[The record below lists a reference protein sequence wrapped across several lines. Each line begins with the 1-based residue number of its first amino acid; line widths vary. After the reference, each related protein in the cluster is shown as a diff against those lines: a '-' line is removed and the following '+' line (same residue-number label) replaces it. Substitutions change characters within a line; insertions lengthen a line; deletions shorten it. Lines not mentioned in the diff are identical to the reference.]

1 MAFSLHMDLLIECR
15 PLAGH
20 ERQPPKTLR
29 REYWLATRMPR
40 KSRLTGLMSNSRPM
54 SHLQLSGMP
63 SLYLLLILLLLPA
76 SALAQEG
83 KAVLAGRALNG
94 TDGSPIGF
102 ATVVVEN
109 AESGE
114 PLSGTIAREDG
125 RFTVQGLVPGEYR
138 IHTSFP
144 GFYPAEAYVL
154 VSELNPSYDLGD
166 IRLVPQV
173 LAQEIT
179 VTAEAIRLAGIDT
192 EVFRLDEGP
201 TQSTGSLL
209 DAMKNIPG
217 VTVDQEGRV
226 SLRGSDQVAILID
239 GRQSS
244 LTGFGTQRGLD
255 SVSAA
260 NVEAIEIINNP
271 SASFDAAGMA
281 GIINIIYKQEQEL
294 GLSADL
300 GLSVGVGQFSK
311 QRADLPTELGSFSNN
326 DKMIPSVNLNYNTV
340 RVRSF
345 VQAEVLV
352 QDDLP
357 NNEFTTRFYDDG
369 RVIESQVPENREQTH
384 YIVRLGSDFRVNP
397 TNTLSVSGIY
407 DFETHTDRA
416 QVPFILASTGERE
429 RFWFWR
435 EAEDTGFANISFNMK
450 HEFPTPGHELDVNFQ
465 YTRGWE
471 DEAYFLNEISRVR
484 EGTDMTHLVAEENTL
499 PLSIDYTRPL
509 SSGRLELGSKFQWRW
524 LPITYTVDRGT
535 QSVIYKGLG
544 DHSGWDENILAL
556 YGNLV
561 QVKEGYTLEA
571 GVRIE
576 QTDVAYTIPEE
587 NIYYEGSDAYDYFE
601 IFPNVKLTYRLSG
614 ANRFIA
620 AYNRRIDRPG
630 EPELRI
636 FPKYDDP
643 ELLKVGNPFLRP
655 QLTNVFELGFSR
667 SWDRGSIS
675 TSLYH
680 RDISD
685 AFQRVLAIDDSNP
698 SYDIVNRIFEN
709 AGNSKQTGVEVILEQ
724 QIAAPWRL
732 SGSVNWFTNDI
743 DALETELLFPTRRP
757 FSLAASSDD
766 TWDFSVNN
774 QFQLPHAGE
783 LQLSYIYYAK
793 RNVPQGRERA
803 RSSLDLAA
811 QWPILNERAELVFTF
826 TDIFNDF
833 AIQQEVDGQG
843 FTAVYQN
850 FLETQVATVGMRF
863 RF

>member
-1 MAFSLHMDLLIECR
+1 MLH
-15 PLAGH
+15 
-20 ERQPPKTLR
+20 
-29 REYWLATRMPR
+29 
-40 KSRLTGLMSNSRPM
+40 
-54 SHLQLSGMP
+54 
-63 SLYLLLILLLLPA
+63 ILLLLPA
-76 SALAQEG
+76 SSWAQEG
-83 KAVLAGRALNG
+83 AAVLSGRALND
-94 TDGSPIGF
+94 TDGSPISF

-109 AESGE
+109 AESRE
-114 PLSGTIAREDG
+114 PLSGTLANEDG
-125 RFTVQGLVPGEYR
+125 RFLVQGLVPGEYT

-144 GFYPAEAYVL
+144 GFYPAETYVL
-154 VSELNPSYDLGD
+154 VSELNQSYNLGD

-192 EVFRLDEGP
+192 EVFRLDDGP

-300 GLSVGVGQFSK
+300 GMSVGVGQFSK

-326 DKMIPSVNLNYNTV
+326 EKLIPSVSLNYNTES
-340 RVRSF
+340 VRSF
-345 VQAEVLV
+345 LQAEVLV

-384 YIVRLGSDFRVNP
+384 YIVRLGSDFLVNDA
-397 TNTLSVSGIY
+397 NTLSVSGIY

-435 EAEDTGFANISFNMK
+435 EKEDTGFANINFDVK
-450 HEFPTPGHELDVNFQ
+450 HEFAAPGHELNVNLQ

-471 DEAYFLNEISRVR
+471 DEAYFLNEVSRVR

-509 SSGRLELGSKFQWRW
+509 SNGRVEVGTKLQRRW
-524 LPITYTVDRGT
+524 LPITYTVDRGV
-535 QSVIYKGLG
+535 QSVIYEGLG
-544 DHSGWDENILAL
+544 DFSDWNEDIVAL

-561 QVKEGYTLEA
+561 QVKDAYTLEA

-601 IFPNVKLTYRLSG
+601 IFPNVKLTYRLRG
-614 ANRFIA
+614 ANRLIA

-655 QLTNVFELGFSR
+655 QLTNVFELGFAR
-667 SWDRGSIS
+667 SWDNGSLS
-675 TSLYH
+675 TALYH
-680 RDISD
+680 RDIAD
-685 AFQRVLAIDDSNP
+685 AFQRILAIDDTNP
-698 SYDIVNRIFEN
+698 NYDIVNRIFEN
-709 AGNSKQTGVEVILEQ
+709 AGNSRQTGVEVILEQ
-724 QIAAPWRL
+724 QIVAPWRL

-743 DALETELLFPTRRP
+743 DALETVLLFPTRRP
-757 FSLAASSDD
+757 FALAASKDD
-766 TWDFSVNN
+766 TWDFTINN
-774 QFQLPHAGE
+774 QFQMPRAGE
-783 LQLSYIYYAK
+783 LQLSYIYYAG

-811 QWPILNERAELVFTF
+811 QWPILNERAEMVFTF

-833 AIQQEVDGQG
+833 AVEQEVYGQG

-850 FLETQVATVGMRF
+850 FLETQVATLGMRI